1 MSEQNRRASDSPESR
16 EKQGEIDKEIVKD
29 GLGQPSISL
38 DENWLETFYKECG
51 REATLAYTTLNQ
63 MKNWAMIVAAA
74 AISGLSFGTSAA
86 LYPNVPMFLGVVLV
100 YVFVLRFYVRAI
112 LCYINLLRWNQL
124 QSDCVSLKL
133 VQKPPRLGESKKTK
147 EDLEKQLIQDIE
159 NYYHRWLSTVNRK
172 TQLFSNL
179 KLGFALLFA
188 LPLFFMVQGVA
199 TLWGNSWVKGM
210 TFFALGTTFVEL
222 NDFFKSQFFDDVRA
236 FKKRESRGK
245 FHDIF
250 PAPASR
256 GWYIALWLLN
266 LTISIAIAQ
275 WPKVAP
281 ILCKFLQGFYR

>member
-38 DENWLETFYKECG
+38 D
-51 REATLAYTTLNQ
+51 
-63 MKNWAMIVAAA
+63 
-74 AISGLSFGTSAA
+74 
-86 LYPNVPMFLGVVLV
+86 
-100 YVFVLRFYVRAI
+100 
-112 LCYINLLRWNQL
+112 
-124 QSDCVSLKL
+124 
-133 VQKPPRLGESKKTK
+133 K